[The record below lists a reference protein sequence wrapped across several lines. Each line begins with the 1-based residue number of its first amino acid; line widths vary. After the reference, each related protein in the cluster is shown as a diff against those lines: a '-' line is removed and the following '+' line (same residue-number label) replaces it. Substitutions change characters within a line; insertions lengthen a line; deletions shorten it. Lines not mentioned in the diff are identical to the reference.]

1 MRRRGA
7 CADAISAAIIREWEL
22 THPPTGPHAGCLFSS
37 CRRCTGLHGPEALS
51 PHRRYTGPTTAV
63 CAKAYINS
71 DEPNPETA
79 WVLEYFGIPK
89 PPILKHIN
97 DIPFPVFGTVD
108 TNNVAEMPPGAADV
122 VSDQI
127 QSIVDHHKLTGLVT
141 LNPDEVDVRPIG
153 SAGAVL
159 FSRSRQANRP
169 IPGAGCEKNIAGL
182 MLATILS
189 DTLGLTSST
198 TTESDKTAVDILA
211 PLAGIDDTMGWTKQM
226 LEAKSSIAQYT
237 PADIVMLDSKIQ
249 GPFTDPT
256 GATFLLRV
264 AVQETITP
272 DVLFDQA
279 DEIGAAC
286 QAQLKIDQASTDAAM
301 LGDDGTNI
309 VRDCLFFVTDVR
321 SSFMAI
327 DPSSWRGAQGNLP
340 ALLLRVRR
348 RACARGQLPRQR
360 RKQHHTD
367 RAARRQDRPRRRPV
381 AQAADRARHRRR
393 RRLSHQGALSVSSCP
408 RGALSRGRRHVGQ
421 RGR

>member
-1 MRRRGA
+1 MPLV
-7 CADAISAAIIREWEL
+7 EL
-22 THPPTGPHAGCLFSS
+22 QAV
-37 CRRCTGLHGPEALS
+37 TGLHGPEALS
-51 PHRRYTGPTTAV
+51 SHRRYTGPTTAV

-198 TTESDKTAVDILA
+198 TTESDKVAVDILA

-256 GATFLLRV
+256 GETFLLRV

-286 QAQLKIDQASTDAAM
+286 QAQLKIDQASTDTAM
-301 LGDDGTNI
+301 LDDDGTNI

-321 SSFMAI
+321 SSFKAI
-327 DPSSWRGAQGNLP
+327 DPSYDVVPKATYLPSSSEYAAELVREGNFLDSDGNSITPTELPDGRIDLVGVQSRKRQIVPGIGGAEGSAIKVP
-340 ALLLRVRR
+340 F
-348 RACARGQLPRQR
+348 PY
-360 RKQHHTD
+360 
-367 RAARRQDRPRRRPV
+367 PPV
-381 AQAADRARHRRR
+381 
-393 RRLSHQGALSVSSCP
+393 LG
-408 RGALSRGRRHVGQ
+408 GR
-421 RGR
+421 